1 MIGGFRSVL
10 CVSVSFVV
18 TVMIDSSESTNRT
31 WLLRAVVSKYRESG
45 ARSKNL
51 NFFMSPK
58 KQYSKVPAKLRF
70 CEKQECLKSA

>member
-18 TVMIDSSESTNRT
+18 TVMFDSSENTNRT

-45 ARSKNL
+45 ARSKNS
-51 NFFMSPK
+51 NFFSIHQK
-58 KQYSKVPAKLRF
+58 NNIQKFQLSSVFAKTLKV
-70 CEKQECLKSA
+70 